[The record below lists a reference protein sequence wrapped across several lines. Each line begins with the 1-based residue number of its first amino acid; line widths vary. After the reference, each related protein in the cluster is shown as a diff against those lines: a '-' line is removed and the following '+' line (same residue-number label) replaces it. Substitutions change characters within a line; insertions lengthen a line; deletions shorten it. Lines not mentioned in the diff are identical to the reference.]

1 MNRKQKETIF
11 QIVRFGI
18 VGVIATLTHYV
29 MYWVMKEFI
38 NYNIAYTIGYGLSF
52 IANFFLSAY
61 FTFKKN
67 ATVKKGVGFGIAHF
81 CNYFIQMVL
90 LNIVVA
96 IGISKDLAPIPV
108 YAISIPINFIMVR
121 FVFNRK

>member
-11 QIVRFGI
+11 QVIRFGI
-18 VGVIATLTHYV
+18 VGVIATLTHYAI
-29 MYWVMKEFI
+29 YWVLKEFI

-52 IANFFLSAY
+52 IANFFLSAH

-81 CNYFIQMVL
+81 CNYFIQMIL

-96 IGISKDLAPIPV
+96 TGISKDWAPIPV
-108 YAISIPINFIMVR
+108 YAISIPINFLMVR

>member
-1 MNRKQKETIF
+1 MNLKQKETIC
-11 QIVRFGI
+11 QIIRFGI
-18 VGVIATLTHYV
+18 VGVIVTLTHYAI
-29 MYWVMKEFI
+29 YWVLKEFI

-67 ATVKKGVGFGIAHF
+67 ATIKKGVGFGIAHF

-96 IGISKDLAPIPV
+96 IGISKDWAPIPV
-108 YAISIPINFIMVR
+108 YAISIPINFLMVR

>member
-90 LNIVVA
+90 LNIVVS